1 MLSSKKLNEI
11 CAERKM
17 SSFDIARLISH
28 GGFDVK
34 TATRAINNWR
44 KGLFKPKLKTKTTT
58 VETLAEKIGVDV
70 AELSEWKASY
80 RYAPSSPTK
89 ARLVADLIRGRSTQD
104 ALDVLKFEH
113 RRAARMIEKVLA
125 TAIAAADDSAADV
138 ENLYV
143 SESRVDGA
151 GRRIGTKTWIAK
163 DRGRAHPIK
172 KQACHIHIAVA
183 EE

>member
-1 MLSSKKLNEI
+1 MLSSKKFNEV

-17 SSFDIARLISH
+17 SSSEVARLVSH
-28 GGFDVK
+28 GGFDDKEAVK
-34 TATRAINNWR
+34 AINNWR
-44 KGLFKPKLKTKTTT
+44 KGLFIPKPTTDD
-58 VETLAEKIGVDV
+58 VERLADRLGVDV
-70 AELSEWKASY
+70 AEISEWRASY

-89 ARLVADLIRGRSTQD
+89 ARLVADLIRGRNVQD

-113 RRAARMIEKVLA
+113 RRAARMVEKVLQ
-125 TAIAAADDSAADV
+125 TAIAAADESAADV
-138 ENLYV
+138 DNLYV
-143 SESRVDGA
+143 SESRIDGA

-172 KQACHIHIAVA
+172 KQACHIHIAVT

>member
-17 SSFDIARLISH
+17 SSSEIASRISH
-28 GGFDVK
+28 GGFDAK
-34 TATRAINNWR
+34 TAVKAINNWR
-44 KGLFKPKLKTKTTT
+44 KGLFKPKPSTSDIDK
-58 VETLAEKIGVDV
+58 LAEELGVQV
-70 AELSEWKASY
+70 AEISEWRASY
-80 RYAPSSPTK
+80 KYAPSSPTK
-89 ARLVADLIRGRSTQD
+89 ARLVADLIRGRTTQD

-113 RRAARMIEKVLA
+113 KRAARMIEKVLA
-125 TAIAAADDSAADV
+125 TAIAAADESAADV
-138 ENLYV
+138 DSLYV

-163 DRGRAHPIK
+163 DRGRAPPIK
-172 KQACHIHIAVA
+172 KQACHIHIAVS

>member
-1 MLSSKKLNEI
+1 MLSSKKLNEL

-17 SSFDIARLISH
+17 SGSDIASRITH

-34 TATRAINNWR
+34 AATRAINNWR
-44 KGLFKPKLKTKTTT
+44 KGLYKPKPTTDD
-58 VETLAEKIGVDV
+58 VERLSEALGCQV
-70 AELSEWKASY
+70 AEISEWRASY

-89 ARLVADLIRGRSTQD
+89 ARLVTDLIRGRSTQD

-113 RRAARMIEKVLA
+113 RRAARMIEKVLQ
-125 TAIAAADDSAADV
+125 TAIAAADESAADID
-138 ENLYV
+138 NLYV

>member
-1 MLSSKKLNEI
+1 MLSSKKLNKI
-11 CAERKM
+11 CAGRKI
-17 SSFDIARLISH
+17 SSSEIAGRISH

-34 TATRAINNWR
+34 AATRAINNWR
-44 KGLFKPKLKTKTTT
+44 KGLMKPRPTSDDVDK
-58 VETLAEKIGVDV
+58 LAEAIGVQV
-70 AELSEWKASY
+70 ADISEWKASY
-80 RYAPSSPTK
+80 KYAPSSPTK
-89 ARLVADLIRGRSTQD
+89 ARLVADLIRGRGTKD

-125 TAIAAADDSAADV
+125 TAIAAADESSADV
-138 ENLYV
+138 DNLYV
-143 SESRVDGA
+143 CESRIDGA

-172 KQACHIHIAVA
+172 KQACHIHIAVS

>member
-11 CAERKM
+11 CAKRKI
-17 SSFDIARLISH
+17 SSFEIATLIAH

-34 TATRAINNWR
+34 IATKAINNWR
-44 KGLFKPKLKTKTTT
+44 KGLLKPLPTTKDI
-58 VETLAEKIGVDV
+58 ETLAEKIGVDI
-70 AELSEWKASY
+70 AEISEWKASY
-80 RYAPSSPTK
+80 KYAPSSPTK
-89 ARLVADLIRGRSTQD
+89 ARLIADLIRGRTTQD

-125 TAIAAADDSAADV
+125 TAIAAADESSADV
-138 ENLYV
+138 DNLYI

-172 KQACHIHIAVA
+172 KQACHIHIAVS